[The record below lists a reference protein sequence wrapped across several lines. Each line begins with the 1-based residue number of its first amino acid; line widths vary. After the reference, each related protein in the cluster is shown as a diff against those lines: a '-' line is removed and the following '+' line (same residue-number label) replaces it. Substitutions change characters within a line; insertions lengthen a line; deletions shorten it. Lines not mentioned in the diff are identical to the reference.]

1 MFYEKE
7 RKMVPHI
14 IEGIKKTLNIN
25 KKIAVAKELT
35 VSSRI
40 IDLVFLT
47 IENEDLLDEEIINK
61 LKRLNSSEQYILSLM
76 SEYGDFSIQKIATD
90 TFSNYYEIKNNY
102 IKTFSRLN
110 FIEQLSR
117 YRFKVIE
124 PLKNSIGE
132 LYAVEAKLSRWKEAL
147 EQAEDTKKFADYSYV
162 AMDAEFAGEKKNELM
177 SHFSEKNIG
186 LILVDENGNLSK
198 AVNTNKINKTNKAE
212 SRLQQ
217 LKALQDFNTNK
228 KWKVLN

>member
-14 IEGIKKTLNIN
+14 IDGIKKTFNIN
-25 KKIAVAKELT
+25 KKIAVAEELT

-47 IENEDLLDEEIINK
+47 IENEDLLDKEIINK

-76 SEYGDFSIQKIATD
+76 SEYGNFSIQKIASD
-90 TFSNYYEIKNNY
+90 TFSNYHEIKNNY
-102 IKTFSRLN
+102 IKTFLKLN

-117 YRFKVIE
+117 YRFKIIE
-124 PLKNSIGE
+124 PLKDSIGE

-147 EQAEDTKKFADYSYV
+147 AQAEDTKKFADYSYV
-162 AMDAEFAGEKKNELM
+162 AMDAEFANEKKNAII
-177 SHFSEKNIG
+177 SHFTEKNIG
-186 LILVDENGNLSK
+186 LVLVDKDGSLST
-198 AVNTNKINKTNKAE
+198 AVNTKKINSKNKTE

-217 LKALQDFNTNK
+217 LKALQDLNTNE
-228 KWKVLN
+228 KWKVLI

>member
-14 IEGIKKTLNIN
+14 IEGLKNVFSIN
-25 KKIAVAKELT
+25 KKIAIAEELT

-76 SEYGDFSIQKIATD
+76 SEYGDFSIQKIASD
-90 TFSNYYEIKNNY
+90 TFSDYYNIKNDY
-102 IKTFSRLN
+102 IKLFLNLN

-124 PLKNSIGE
+124 PLINSIGE
-132 LYAVEAKLSRWKEAL
+132 LYAVEAKLSRWKEAIA
-147 EQAEDTKKFADYSYV
+147 QAEDTKKFADYSYV
-162 AMDAEFAGEKKNELM
+162 AMDAEFANEKKNAII
-177 SHFSEKNIG
+177 SHFTEKNIG
-186 LILVDENGNLSK
+186 LILVDEDGSLST
-198 AVNTNKINKTNKAE
+198 AVNTKKVNSKNKTE